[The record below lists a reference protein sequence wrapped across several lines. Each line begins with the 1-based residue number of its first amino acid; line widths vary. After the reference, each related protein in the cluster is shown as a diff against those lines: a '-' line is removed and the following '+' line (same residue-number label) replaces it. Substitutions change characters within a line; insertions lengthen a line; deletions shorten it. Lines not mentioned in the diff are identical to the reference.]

1 MTEFVQN
8 CAKARLIFSRFSE
21 ELIELIDPQMAV
33 GSASH
38 IPLSNPRILPV
49 ACFSTP

>member
-1 MTEFVQN
+1 
-8 CAKARLIFSRFSE
+8 
-21 ELIELIDPQMAV
+21 MAV